1 MSKNRKNRVAAPEI
15 PVEQV
20 VETQVV
26 VEETAAFVPE
36 IDEDELEFFVP
47 KIDDDELPFGPD
59 EEDEQPITTP
69 TTEQSG
75 QAPEAEPEQA
85 EEDDKGY
92 RVVGTAAIKDL
103 KVGQMYKRED
113 KKNCKVW
120 TVMLKEEGKMLV
132 SSSPKNIHNPR
143 KEMDMEVVVIE
154 FLS

>member
-1 MSKNRKNRVAAPEI
+1 MSKRNKKNRVAAPETA
-15 PVEQV
+15 VEQV
-20 VETQVV
+20 VNQVV

-36 IDEDELEFFVP
+36 IDE
-47 KIDDDELPFGPD
+47 DELPFGPD

-75 QAPEAEPEQA
+75 QAPETEPEQA
-85 EEDDKGY
+85 EEDEKGY

-113 KKNCKVW
+113 KKNCKIW
-120 TVMLKEEGKMLV
+120 TVVLKEEGKMLV

>member
-1 MSKNRKNRVAAPEI
+1 MSKRNKKTRVAAPETA
-15 PVEQV
+15 VEQV
-20 VETQVV
+20 VNQVV

-47 KIDDDELPFGPD
+47 EIDEDELPFGPD

-69 TTEQSG
+69 T
-75 QAPEAEPEQA
+75 PEAEPEQA
-85 EEDDKGY
+85 EEDEKGY